1 MSQQNYTLEH
11 INDYWIGRFQAM
23 ACPCEILIVTED
35 QLIANQAV
43 AITYDEAKRIE
54 HKFSRYRNDNII
66 HQINNAQGKT
76 IHVDDETANLLEFAN
91 QCYELSDGL
100 FDITSG
106 VLREIWKFDG
116 SDKIPGQTH
125 IDNIKSRIGWNKVT
139 WQRPLLTLQN
149 EMEIDLGG
157 LGKEY
162 AVDQCAK
169 LIAEYTT
176 ASALVNFGGDIV
188 VTGPR
193 NKNQPWIIGVDD
205 PDKTG
210 ENAIGQVQLMR
221 GGLATSGDARR
232 YLLKDGVRY
241 SHILNPKTGWPV
253 LDAPHSVT
261 VIANTCLEAGMLS
274 TFAMLQGKDAEMF
287 LEAQQVKFWCQR

>member
-1 MSQQNYTLEH
+1 MTQKNYTLERIH
-11 INDYWIGRFQAM
+11 DYWVGRFQAM
-23 ACPCEILIVTED
+23 ACPCEVLIITDD
-35 QLIANQAV
+35 QIIADQAV
-43 AITYDEAKRIE
+43 AIAQNEARRIE
-54 HKFSRYRNDNII
+54 HKFSRYRQDNII
-66 HQINNAQGKT
+66 HQINTAHGQPVE
-76 IHVDDETANLLEFAN
+76 VDDETSLLLDFAQ

-116 SDKIPGQTH
+116 SDRIATQAQ
-125 IDNIKSRIGWNKVT
+125 IDQLKARIGWDKVN
-139 WQRPLLTLQN
+139 WQRPVLTLGDN
-149 EMEIDLGG
+149 MEIDLGG

-162 AVDQCAK
+162 AVDQSAM
-169 LIAEYTT
+169 LIAQFTD
-176 ASALVNFGGDIV
+176 ASALVNYGGDIV

-193 NKNQPWIIGVDD
+193 HKNQPWTIGVDD

-210 ENAIGQVQLMR
+210 EHAIGQVQLMH

-253 LDAPHSVT
+253 PDAPRSVT
-261 VIANTCLEAGMLS
+261 VIADTCLEAGMLS
-274 TFAMLQGKDAEMF
+274 TFAM
-287 LEAQQVKFWCQR
+287 